1 MSLPGR
7 RQSTGSPGATGSA
20 GDLITGF
27 FRSILLDSIDTNK
40 IDLFAK
46 SKKF

>member
-20 GDLITGF
+20 GDTITGF
-27 FRSILLDSIDTNK
+27 FGNIFSDSIENWNFTFCQK
-40 IDLFAK
+40 
-46 SKKF
+46 